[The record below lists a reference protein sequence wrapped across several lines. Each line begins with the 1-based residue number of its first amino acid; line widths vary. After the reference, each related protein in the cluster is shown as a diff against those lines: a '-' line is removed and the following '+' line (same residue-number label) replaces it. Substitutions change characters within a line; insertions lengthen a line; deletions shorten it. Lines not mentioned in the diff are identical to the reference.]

1 MSDNAFIDGKII
13 LQPTSKVTRKFYFPA
28 ASSEST
34 RGAIPYN
41 TTVSSVV
48 VTAYASDGTN
58 VTDQLISGTPSVDSN
73 IVTVV
78 LTYPATKGEGK
89 YKISFACVLSNGDKE
104 NFDFPGIIARDF

>member
-1 MSDNAFIDGKII
+1 MSDSYINGKIT

-48 VTAYASDGTN
+48 VTAYDADGVN
-58 VTDQLISGTPSVDSN
+58 VSTQLISGTPSVDSN

-78 LTYPATKGEGK
+78 LTYPATKGDGK
-89 YKISFACVLSNGDKE
+89 YKLSFALSLSNGDIE